1 MRGSGDGAKSYS
13 QRIRPRSFHLRA
25 AAPRRAMALS
35 KLTGDE
41 AGIVFVHLCNALEP
55 RDVVYFSRP
64 QAGFP

>member
-1 MRGSGDGAKSYS
+1 
-13 QRIRPRSFHLRA
+13 
-25 AAPRRAMALS
+25 MALS